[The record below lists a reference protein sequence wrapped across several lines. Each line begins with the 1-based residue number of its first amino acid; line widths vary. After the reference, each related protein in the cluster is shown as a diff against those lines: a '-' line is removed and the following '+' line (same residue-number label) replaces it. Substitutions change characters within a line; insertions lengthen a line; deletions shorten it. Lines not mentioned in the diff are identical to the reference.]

1 MQTPVHPRPGAPG
14 TGSRRRAL
22 AGGLAL
28 LAAVATLA
36 LPMAPAAA
44 APEAGQ
50 YVQVAPTTVV
60 NNVSVPA
67 GGITSLRVTGA
78 NGIPAPAEVSA
89 VAVNVVANQPSGAGW
104 LQAYP
109 EGDRPVDSTLNFSQ
123 GRTTANFE
131 VVPIP
136 ADGRISIFSTT
147 ATKVIVRLRGWYSV
161 APAPEGGDWAQE
173 GNGPA
178 HLGTND
184 AEPVLTPSTVGGLG
198 QAWAAVASTPVRSDP
213 VVVGQVVYT
222 AAFNGTVSAL
232 DAATG
237 ATIWTAAVGSNHR
250 ASPAVVDGV
259 VYVGSSDGRVY
270 ALSAATGASVWTAA
284 TGGISTDPTVAG
296 GTVYVGAND
305 GRVHALNA
313 ATGARIW
320 TATTGG
326 PVREALAVAGGLVYA
341 RSYDGNLYALD
352 AATGAGRWT
361 ADIGG
366 RPNGPGLPPTLAA
379 PLAAD
384 GRVYVAG
391 PFDAQLYALDPATGA
406 SIWTADSSFGWG
418 EPALAGGTLY
428 AAMHLG
434 VGSCDLR
441 ALDAATG
448 ATVWNIPGSP
458 ISCVASDPSVA
469 NGVLYHGASGGILV
483 ARNAATGAFLYSDSQ
498 TPGRPSSGITSVVI
512 ANGAVYAAREASLG
526 QPGITAHH
534 P

>member
-198 QAWAAVASTPVRSDP
+198 LGLGRRRQHAGPLRS
-213 VVVGQVVYT
+213 G
-222 AAFNGTVSAL
+222 
-232 DAATG
+232 
-237 ATIWTAAVGSNHR
+237 
-250 ASPAVVDGV
+250 
-259 VYVGSSDGRVY
+259 
-270 ALSAATGASVWTAA
+270 
-284 TGGISTDPTVAG
+284 
-296 GTVYVGAND
+296 
-305 GRVHALNA
+305 
-313 ATGARIW
+313 
-320 TATTGG
+320 
-326 PVREALAVAGGLVYA
+326 
-341 RSYDGNLYALD
+341 
-352 AATGAGRWT
+352 
-361 ADIGG
+361 GG
-366 RPNGPGLPPTLAA
+366 RPGGLHGRVQRHGVRAGRSHRRHHL
-379 PLAAD
+379 D
-384 GRVYVAG
+384 GR
-391 PFDAQLYALDPATGA
+391 
-406 SIWTADSSFGWG
+406 
-418 EPALAGGTLY
+418 
-428 AAMHLG
+428 
-434 VGSCDLR
+434 R
-441 ALDAATG
+441 
-448 ATVWNIPGSP
+448 
-458 ISCVASDPSVA
+458 
-469 NGVLYHGASGGILV
+469 
-483 ARNAATGAFLYSDSQ
+483 RK
-498 TPGRPSSGITSVVI
+498 
-512 ANGAVYAAREASLG
+512 
-526 QPGITAHH
+526 
-534 P
+534 